1 MSLRRSLRVSL
12 SLLLR
17 LTIRRDHA
25 HGVVTAQEPESACLD
40 LPAGVEERDG
50 VVRDWESQH
59 VLLLLPL
66 LLPLHSCQLA
76 SIDSFLIIQW
86 YIDDI
91 ILIIS
96 LLQLFLVDLD
106 GPSAIEEV
114 VSLLLLL
121 LALQ

>member
-1 MSLRRSLRVSL
+1 
-12 SLLLR
+12 LLLR
-17 LTIRRDHA
+17 LTIRCDHA
-25 HGVVTAQEPESACLD
+25 HGVVTAQEPEGACLD
-40 LPAGVEERDG
+40 LPTGVEQRDG
-50 VVRDWESQH
+50 VVRDWEGQH

-76 SIDSFLIIQW
+76 SVNRLLIIQW

>member
-1 MSLRRSLRVSL
+1 M
-12 SLLLR
+12 
-17 LTIRRDHA
+17 
-25 HGVVTAQEPESACLD
+25 
-40 LPAGVEERDG
+40 
-50 VVRDWESQH
+50 
-59 VLLLLPL
+59 LLLPL

-76 SIDSFLIIQW
+76 SVDSFLIIQW

-91 ILIIS
+91 ILIIG

-114 VSLLLLL
+114 VSLLLMLLLL

>member
-1 MSLRRSLRVSL
+1 M
-12 SLLLR
+12 
-17 LTIRRDHA
+17 
-25 HGVVTAQEPESACLD
+25 
-40 LPAGVEERDG
+40 
-50 VVRDWESQH
+50 
-59 VLLLLPL
+59 LLLPL

-76 SIDSFLIIQW
+76 SVDSFLIIQW

-114 VSLLLLL
+114 VSLLLMLLLL